1 MAKKAAAF
9 DVPEFYPDETKASKI
24 ESAVEKAASKEE
36 EEKVMTHTKT
46 DDV

>member
-9 DVPEFYPDETKASKI
+9 DVPEFYPDESKASKI

-36 EEKVMTHTKT
+36 EKVMTHTKT